1 MSRVFAH
8 GALRLYMLS
17 MLEDHPRHGYELIQ
31 LLEDRFL
38 GMYTPSAGTIYPRL
52 SSLEE
57 DGLVEHDVVD
67 GKRVYRLTDAG
78 RAELDARR
86 DEIERITE
94 QAAAS
99 ARDLAR
105 EVRDEVRASV
115 RDLRSELRDA
125 VRDVRREERR
135 SNRRDRTEPDP
146 ANTRE
151 LGSALDAFVRVEA
164 AWSRIESPPAYLR
177 TAVVNGVRARARRAG
192 VERRLT
198 AEPMRPVLE
207 PELDETW
214 NLLARLPAR
223 QRQALVLRFY
233 ADLPFADIAE
243 LLGCRI
249 GTAKSLV
256 HRGLARMKELV
267 QP

>member
-1 MSRVFAH
+1 VSRVFAH

-57 DGLVEHDVVD
+57 DGLVEHDVID

-135 SNRRDRTEPDP
+135 SNRRDRTE
-146 ANTRE
+146 RE
-151 LGSALDAFVRVEA
+151 PSSIRKLRKELDAFV
-164 AWSRIESPPAYLR
+164 
-177 TAVVNGVRARARRAG
+177 AG
-192 VERRLT
+192 VLDDLGDLALDDDRMDAVHAALLDARMAVAQALAGLT
-198 AEPMRPVLE
+198 E
-207 PELDETW
+207 PE
-214 NLLARLPAR
+214 PASSTR
-223 QRQALVLRFY
+223 A
-233 ADLPFADIAE
+233 
-243 LLGCRI
+243 
-249 GTAKSLV
+249 
-256 HRGLARMKELV
+256 
-267 QP
+267 